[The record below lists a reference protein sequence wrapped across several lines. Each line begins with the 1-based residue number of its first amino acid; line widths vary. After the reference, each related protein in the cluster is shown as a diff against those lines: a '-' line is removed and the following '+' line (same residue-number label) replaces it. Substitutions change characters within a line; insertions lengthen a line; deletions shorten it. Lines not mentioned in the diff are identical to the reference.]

1 MEDDKTNQQQE
12 QAQAEPDETAQQTPA
27 QTEGAPEGAE
37 QAQEQPEQQPAEPAK
52 EQQPPT
58 PKRDEKRETEQ
69 ARIAHQ
75 AEVEKARQE
84 ARVQAIVDAV
94 GTNPWTG
101 KAIEN
106 AADVDEYLLMRHIEG
121 EGKDPIADYPEYV
134 KRQKAEQER
143 ATAKAQSDRESA
155 RKQIEEFKTA
165 YPDVDLQ
172 ELAKDTD
179 FDDFARGKIGN
190 EPLADIYGQYL
201 AFRER
206 VTGDAAKKAQ
216 QREVAA
222 KAKANAAVGSLS
234 NESDQQQSEYYT
246 LEQLQAMSP
255 AEIDKNWDKVQKSL
269 KRLN

>member
-1 MEDDKTNQQQE
+1 MEDNENITQTEKAAEETAEQPQE
-12 QAQAEPDETAQQTPA
+12 QAEGTPASEEQSQEQAEQPVAAPD
-27 QTEGAPEGAE
+27 AE
-37 QAQEQPEQQPAEPAK
+37 EEKQPAPAHDQ
-52 EQQPPT
+52 ERESEVA
-58 PKRDEKRETEQ
+58 KR
-69 ARIAHQ
+69 AHQ
-75 AEVEKARQE
+75 AEVDKARQE

-94 GTNPWTG
+94 GTNPYTD
-101 KAIEN
+101 KPIKD
-106 AADVDEYLLMRHIEG
+106 AADVEEYLLMRQIER

-165 YPDVDLQ
+165 YPDVDLHD
-172 ELAKDTD
+172 LAKDTD

-246 LEQLQAMSP
+246 LEQLKAMSP